1 METPIIHTRGLT
13 KTYGNTDVV
22 HDLNLEVQP
31 GVVHG
36 LLGPNGSGKST
47 TMKMLL
53 GLIAPTGGE
62 ITMLG
67 QPITRANRA
76 KVLSGVGSL
85 IEAPAAYPHLTG
97 GENMRIVT
105 RLLGADKEQA
115 RRAVKLVRLENHM
128 DKLVKNYS
136 LGMKQRLGIAMAL
149 VRDPQLLILDEPT
162 NGLDPAGIEEIR
174 ELIISLARDHGRTVL
189 VSSHLLSEIEKMA
202 SDLTIINHG
211 ELVFQGSQ
219 DELYSAQLPDVF
231 IQTPRSDAA
240 AEVLRA
246 LHPTFVEGGLELS
259 GLSDA
264 QVAETCVHLVS
275 HGVPLHQ
282 VVRKRRS
289 LEDVFIGL
297 TGKEAMGA

>member
-13 KTYGNTDVV
+13 KTYGSTDVV
-22 HDLNLEVQP
+22 QYLNLEGRPVVVQ
-31 GVVHG
+31 G

-136 LGMKQRLGIAMAL
+136 LGMKPVSYTHLTL
-149 VRDPQLLILDEPT
+149 PT
-162 NGLDPAGIEEIR
+162 
-174 ELIISLARDHGRTVL
+174 
-189 VSSHLLSEIEKMA
+189 
-202 SDLTIINHG
+202 
-211 ELVFQGSQ
+211 
-219 DELYSAQLPDVF
+219 
-231 IQTPRSDAA
+231 
-240 AEVLRA
+240 
-246 LHPTFVEGGLELS
+246 
-259 GLSDA
+259 
-264 QVAETCVHLVS
+264 
-275 HGVPLHQ
+275 
-282 VVRKRRS
+282 KRI
-289 LEDVFIGL
+289 V
-297 TGKEAMGA
+297 